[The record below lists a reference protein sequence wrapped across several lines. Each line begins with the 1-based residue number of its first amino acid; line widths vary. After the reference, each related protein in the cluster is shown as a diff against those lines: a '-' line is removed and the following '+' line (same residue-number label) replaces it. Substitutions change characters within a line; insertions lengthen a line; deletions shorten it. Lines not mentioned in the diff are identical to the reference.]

1 MLSHIL
7 FKGARVSAGQCIGY
21 GKGVLNQKVTYHT
34 FPKDENRIEKWIKHL
49 HSSVENGSSAYS
61 LLKFSDYTVISS
73 DHFEENCFSFSV
85 TGNTKILKKSA
96 VPTLFKKV
104 AVIQANEQIN
114 MPNKR
119 ILMMHNGNASTQP
132 IHSSINSTQDAGL
145 TIFDLVNRVAPINHV
160 VKQGIKIIAPTTVSI
175 NVEDWCIPTDIP
187 PTAVTSV
194 ETMEQSLN
202 VVSSLENEVTA
213 KASSSKKI
221 YRKQNGSPFYG
232 NKLQRYQYV
241 MKKLRKM
248 ASSLQK
254 SVNKITTLVG
264 EENIELLKED
274 PRMRKCITCVR
285 KIIEQE
291 GNKNCDANAKSSF
304 LFIR

>member
-1 MLSHIL
+1 MRKKCCVINCLN
-7 FKGARVSAGQCIGY
+7 KNY

-73 DHFEENCFSFSV
+73 DHFEENF

-114 MPNKR
+114 M
-119 ILMMHNGNASTQP
+119 
-132 IHSSINSTQDAGL
+132 
-145 TIFDLVNRVAPINHV
+145 
-160 VKQGIKIIAPTTVSI
+160 IKI
-175 NVEDWCIPTDIP
+175 NIPL
-187 PTAVTSV
+187 
-194 ETMEQSLN
+194 Q
-202 VVSSLENEVTA
+202 SSLENEVTA

>member
-1 MLSHIL
+1 MRKKCCVINCLN
-7 FKGARVSAGQCIGY
+7 KNY

-61 LLKFSDYTVISS
+61 LLKFSDYAVICS

-96 VPTLFKKV
+96 VPTLFNKV

-202 VVSSLENEVTA
+202 VVVKYFSYNRSNGQPNYIRLPLQSSLENEVTA
-213 KASSSKKI
+213 VTKAYKYI
-221 YRKQNGSPFYG
+221 YS
-232 NKLQRYQYV
+232 
-241 MKKLRKM
+241 
-248 ASSLQK
+248 
-254 SVNKITTLVG
+254 T
-264 EENIELLKED
+264 
-274 PRMRKCITCVR
+274 
-285 KIIEQE
+285 
-291 GNKNCDANAKSSF
+291 
-304 LFIR
+304 

>member
-1 MLSHIL
+1 M
-7 FKGARVSAGQCIGY
+7 
-21 GKGVLNQKVTYHT
+21 
-34 FPKDENRIEKWIKHL
+34 
-49 HSSVENGSSAYS
+49 
-61 LLKFSDYTVISS
+61 
-73 DHFEENCFSFSV
+73 
-85 TGNTKILKKSA
+85 
-96 VPTLFKKV
+96 
-104 AVIQANEQIN
+104 
-114 MPNKR
+114 
-119 ILMMHNGNASTQP
+119 
-132 IHSSINSTQDAGL
+132 
-145 TIFDLVNRVAPINHV
+145 VNRVAPINHV

-202 VVSSLENEVTA
+202 VVVKYFSYNRSNGQPNYIRLPLQSSLENEVTA

-232 NKLQRYQYV
+232 NKLQRYQYM

-304 LFIR
+304 LLSQVNPIFSLTYFCF

>member
-96 VPTLFKKV
+96 VPTLFNKV

-221 YRKQNGSPFYG
+221 YRKQNGSPFTEISC
-232 NKLQRYQYV
+232 NV
-241 MKKLRKM
+241 T
-248 ASSLQK
+248 S
-254 SVNKITTLVG
+254 I
-264 EENIELLKED
+264 
-274 PRMRKCITCVR
+274 
-285 KIIEQE
+285 
-291 GNKNCDANAKSSF
+291 
-304 LFIR
+304 